1 MSKAKQNERTAE
13 AEKIRQKFLEL
24 VDLPAESH
32 ADHLEQ
38 IASENPAIAD
48 ALQGLLTAHA
58 SEEKFLEN
66 TATECFSSL
75 CQEVIDSSND
85 ADIAAE
91 VQDKESHKTAK
102 GFEKE
107 VGHFRLL
114 RLLHSGSQGELY
126 VAFDNKLKRLVA
138 LRVVNKQREKS
149 LDDLL
154 EANSLA
160 AKVRSPN
167 VATVLGVF
175 QFGELTAIARE
186 WIPGKDLGSWA
197 TNESKLTISSLAR
210 ISLLVSEGIKAMHD
224 TGVIHG
230 DIKPGNIII
239 NPGTQQVALVDF
251 GTTTPSS
258 QWSESSGKK
267 VGPDNSDFS
276 SGHFGR
282 HPLITFRGGTPLF
295 MAPELFDGKSPT
307 FHSDLFSLGV
317 VLFWLSTR
325 KYPYPASDL
334 GEMLAV
340 LHKGERCSLHSV
352 RPDLPET
359 FCCLVD
365 RLLEPNALDRPKSIE
380 EVILILAQWTPAMGF
395 VTKRIVSPSSGR
407 RRWFGEAILW
417 GISIAFGAGLA
428 FGKTRFDRQKLLN
441 DVPPFL
447 PASNDAYFFS
457 AKDESDACLSDLDG
471 VAFGDF
477 RYPTVGSK
485 RICYPARKNRW
496 GWVELK
502 PMVPNKDANYALLSL
517 GIWLSRQTDY
527 GVDCEVYVRNSL
539 NKPYMF
545 VSKKKFKLFMWDV
558 SKYWKNGEQIQF
570 KIGMRYTGA
579 KITPDIPP
587 IGLNTINPEVS
598 TFPRVAENSSGS
610 LVGWQCAE

>member
-1 MSKAKQNERTAE
+1 MSKAKQNARTAK
-13 AEKIRQKFLEL
+13 AEQIRQKFLEL

-32 ADHLEQ
+32 ADHLQQ

-58 SEEKFLEN
+58 SEETFLEN
-66 TATECFSSL
+66 PATECFSSL

-85 ADIAAE
+85 ADIAGE
-91 VQDKESHKTAK
+91 VQEKESHKTAK

-138 LRVVNKQREKS
+138 LRVVNEQGEKS

-186 WIPGKDLGSWA
+186 WIPGKDLGCWA
-197 TNESKLTISSLAR
+197 TDQSKLTISSIAR
-210 ISLLVSEGIKAMHD
+210 IALFVAESIKAMHD

-239 NPGTQQVALVDF
+239 NPETKQVSLVDF
-251 GTTTPSS
+251 GTTTASS
-258 QWSESSGKK
+258 QWLEGSGKK
-267 VGPDNSDFS
+267 FGRANADSS
-276 SGHFGR
+276 SGRFEGK
-282 HPLITFRGGTPLF
+282 PLIGFRGGTPLF
-295 MAPELFDGKSPT
+295 MAPELFEGKSPT
-307 FHSDLFSLGV
+307 FRSDLFSLGV

-340 LHKGERCSLHSV
+340 LNKGERCSLHSV
-352 RPDLPET
+352 RSDLPEN

-365 RLLEPNALDRPKSIE
+365 RLLESNVLDRPRSIE
-380 EVILILAQWTPAMGF
+380 EVILILVQWTPAMGDGTETVF
-395 VTKRIVSPSSGR
+395 PLSPGR

-417 GISIAFGAGLA
+417 GSSIAFGAGLT
-428 FGKTRFDRQKLLN
+428 FGKTRFDRQKLLS

-457 AKDESDACLSDLDG
+457 AKDESDACLSDHAG
-471 VAFGDF
+471 MAFGDF

-485 RICYPARKNRW
+485 RICYPARQNRW

-527 GVDCEVYVRNSL
+527 GVDCEVHVRNSL

-545 VSKKKFKLFMWDV
+545 VSKKKFKLFIWDV
-558 SKYWKNGEQIQF
+558 SKYWKIGEQIQF

-587 IGLNTINPEVS
+587 IGLNTMNPDVS